1 MLNIDLSALVT
12 VLYLIIIY
20 VFLSRFFFGPLVRVM
35 HQRRELIDGRLD
47 QAHQRMAQA
56 EQKAAEYENALKN
69 ARSEVYKIQETN
81 RERALGEKA
90 DLVTQAKA
98 EADKAVQEGRQR
110 IAAEASSARQN
121 LLGEVDNL
129 ARNLKTSILRN
140 E

>member
-1 MLNIDLSALVT
+1 
-12 VLYLIIIY
+12 
-20 VFLSRFFFGPLVRVM
+20 M